1 MADRAQVLIS
11 QAFKKAPKFICDE
24 CGFSTNIKSR
34 LVDHVN
40 SVHLKINNESG
51 NESED
56 TSPRPQTRREV
67 LGNAENSSGTQLQS
81 PNSGLSD
88 ASLEN
93 DLGRGRGRGC
103 KSKRKAET
111 ALSPC
116 TPKRKK
122 TSCEKD

>member
-11 QAFKKAPKFICDE
+11 QAFKKAPKFICDA
-24 CGFSTNIKSR
+24 CGYNTNIKSR

-67 LGNAENSSGTQLQS
+67 IMS
-81 PNSGLSD
+81 PLKLHLRP
-88 ASLEN
+88 AVKLK
-93 DLGRGRGRGC
+93 LPW
-103 KSKRKAET
+103 K
-111 ALSPC
+111 L
-116 TPKRKK
+116 
-122 TSCEKD
+122 

>member
-11 QAFKKAPKFICDE
+11 QAFKKAPKFVCDE
-24 CGFSTNIKSR
+24 CGYSTNIKSR

-51 NESED
+51 NESEED
-56 TSPRPQTRREV
+56 

-93 DLGRGRGRGC
+93 DLGRGRGWDR

>member
-24 CGFSTNIKSR
+24 CGYNTNIKSR

-93 DLGRGRGRGC
+93 DLGR
-103 KSKRKAET
+103 
-111 ALSPC
+111 
-116 TPKRKK
+116 
-122 TSCEKD
+122 